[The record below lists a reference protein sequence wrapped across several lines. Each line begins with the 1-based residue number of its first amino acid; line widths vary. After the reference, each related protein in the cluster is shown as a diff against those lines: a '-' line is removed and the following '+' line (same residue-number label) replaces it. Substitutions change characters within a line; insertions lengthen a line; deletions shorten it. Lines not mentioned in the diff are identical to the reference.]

1 MREFQLHDA
10 SDAVTGGAI
19 IRPGGLKLGELRSCG
34 QARRLPAK
42 AAAAITP
49 FGCGP
54 TAIDAPI
61 MAVALITREMVVAAA
76 APHMVVV
83 DAVER
88 GQDPETKGAP
98 QNNPE
103 ARDLRKAAESNGE

>member
-10 SDAVTGGAI
+10 SDTATSGAI

-42 AAAAITP
+42 TSAITP
-49 FGCGP
+49 FGYRP

-61 MAVALITREMVVAAA
+61 MVIALHRQMVAAA
-76 APHMVVV
+76 APHVMVV

-88 GQDPETKGAP
+88 GQDPETKGAT
-98 QNNPE
+98 QNDPE
-103 ARDLRKAAESNGE
+103 ARDLREGGRE